1 MVTFFMSKSDA
12 VAIDYVDSLLIHAEQ
27 KGYDVNSLLRSIGLS
42 RADLEGRE
50 DFPAEQFGQ
59 LYQRMMWLVQDESFG
74 MLSGGRMP
82 NGTFRMM
89 CFSVITCATLG
100 EAIRRCSQFYEICKG
115 PTVKPHI
122 DIEGSNAVFRYVALN
137 SMPADTVKRLVSNET
152 PGLIR
157 SSLSIWHHFMSWML
171 GYRLPLAKV
180 GFTFAPQPN
189 LNDYQNLFQCPLE
202 FNGPENCLVFPAE
215 QLEMPMMQNA
225 ETLRSFLRTA
235 PYQLMVMVNGDRSV
249 SAQVRGL
256 IGRDFSRTPPTI
268 IAAASALHMS
278 SRTLRRQLER
288 EGTTYQALKD
298 QSRFAAAQEYLN
310 YPDISVQEV
319 AAMLG
324 FTEPSAFVRAF
335 RKWSG
340 VTPAVYRHSH
350 RAGAGEPSSVT
361 S

>member
-1 MVTFFMSKSDA
+1 MVMSFMSKSDA
-12 VAIDYVDSLLIHAEQ
+12 VAIDYVESLLIHAEQ
-27 KGYDVNSLLRSIGLS
+27 KGYDVNSLLHSIGLS

-50 DFPAEQFGQ
+50 EFPAEQFSQ

-74 MLSGGRMP
+74 MLTGGRMP

-89 CFSVITCATLG
+89 CFSVITCPTLG
-100 EAIRRCSQFYEICKG
+100 EAIRRCSQFHEICKG

-122 DIEGSNAVFRYVALN
+122 DIEGGNAVFRYVALS

-157 SSLSIWHHFMSWML
+157 SSMSIWHHFMSWMV
-171 GYRLPLAKV
+171 GYRLPLVKV
-180 GFTFAPQPN
+180 GFTFASQPN
-189 LNDYQNLFQCPLE
+189 LSDYQNLFQCPLE
-202 FNGPENCLVFPAE
+202 FNAPENSLVFPAD
-215 QLEMPMMQNA
+215 QLDMPMMQNA

-256 IGRDFSRTPPTI
+256 IGRDFSRAPPTI
-268 IAAASALHMS
+268 IEAASALNMS

-340 VTPAVYRHSH
+340 ITPASFRHGQ
-350 RAGAGEPSSVT
+350 RAGSAESPVT
-361 S
+361 AD